1 MQNYLDD
8 RLQITDLLTGWMH
21 RDLGEWEQLRNLFH
35 PDGTIEITWFEGL
48 ASDFVEGSIRMG
60 ASDVRTKHLIG
71 TPVVTFNANA
81 TRAIVETNAMIIAEH
96 VKLNLGCIGH
106 NSFYDMAEKRDG
118 VWKLFHRQSIY
129 DMASFTFPLGMV
141 AIDHSAA
148 EKYPREYAAL
158 AYLLE
163 KSGFP
168 VQRVFATRG
177 SDLEQQM
184 KASGTRWLAGQTA

>member
-48 ASDFVEGSIRMG
+48 ASDFADGSIRMG

-81 TRAIVETNAMIIAEH
+81 TRAIVETNAMIIGEN

-106 NSFYDMAEKRDG
+106 NRFYDMAEKRNG
-118 VWKLFHRQSIY
+118 IWKLFHRQSIY
-129 DMASFTFPLGMV
+129 DMASFTFPLGVV
-141 AIDHSAA
+141 AIDQNVV

-177 SDLEQQM
+177 SILEQQM
-184 KASGTRWLAGQTA
+184 KTSGTRWLASQTA